1 MGFIYTTNTANT
13 FAPTPG
19 LGTTMLTAPQDYQYL
34 NAMAR
39 DSMAEAAKAT
49 PSSAVFTSDLAQGL
63 LIAGPIMSMFGAAT
77 GAIGSYYSAQSQQ
90 NQLKM
95 QAQNQAFAAQM
106 ARVNQRAA
114 EFTAMELGREGQL
127 KFGRYSMQA
136 GQARA
141 GARASLAARGATL
154 GMGTAAETL
163 GSMDVIKE
171 IDRLSINA
179 ATVRAQE
186 AARLQAFNI
195 GVGATMADISAANLQ
210 ATAGTIYPGL
220 AMGTSLLG
228 SAADIGST
236 WARNRR
242 LEELLSGVST
252 QRM

>member
-1 MGFIYTTNTANT
+1 MGFIQTI
-13 FAPTPG
+13 PTGMGSYPG
-19 LGTTMLTAPQDYQYL
+19 LDTTMLTGNPEYL
-34 NAMAR
+34 NLNAQLQTQ
-39 DSMAEAAKAT
+39 AT
-49 PSSAVFTSDLAQGL
+49 TSSVASAGTGMDQLAQGL
-63 LIAGPIMSMFGAAT
+63 LVAGPIISIMGAAT

-114 EFTAMELGREGQL
+114 EFTATEIGREGQL

-141 GARASLAARGATL
+141 GARAELAARGATL

-171 IDRLSINA
+171 IDRLSINS

>member
-1 MGFIYTTNTANT
+1 MGFIQTV
-13 FAPTPG
+13 PTGVGTYPG
-19 LGTTMLTAPQDYQYL
+19 LDTTMLAGNPDYAFLNSQLQSQVTQSTVTAGTGG
-34 NAMAR
+34 ME
-39 DSMAEAAKAT
+39 S
-49 PSSAVFTSDLAQGL
+49 LAQGL
-63 LIAGPIMSMFGAAT
+63 LVAGPIMAMFGAAT
-77 GAIGSYYSAQSQQ
+77 GAIGSFYSAQSQQ

-106 ARVNQRAA
+106 GRVNQRMA
-114 EFTAMELGREGQL
+114 EFTAQEIGREGQL
-127 KFGRYSMQA
+127 KFGRYAMQA

-141 GARASLAARGATL
+141 GARAAMAGRGISLGE
-154 GMGTAAETL
+154 GTPAEVL

-195 GVGATMADISAANLQ
+195 GVGAMMADISAANLQ

-252 QRM
+252 QRF

>member
-1 MGFIYTTNTANT
+1 MGFVYTSGVAEQ

-34 NAMAR
+34 NAMTR
-39 DSMAEAAKAT
+39 DAITESTTAT
-49 PSSAVFTSDLAQGL
+49 TAGAGLTSDLAQGL

-106 ARVNQRAA
+106 ARVNQRMA
-114 EFTAMELGREGQL
+114 EYSAQEIGREGQL

-141 GARASLAARGATL
+141 GARAAMAARGISL
-154 GMGTAAETL
+154 GEGTPVEVL

-171 IDRLSINA
+171 IDRLSINS

-195 GVGATMADISAANLQ
+195 GTGATMADISAANLQ

>member
-1 MGFIYTTNTANT
+1 MSQFTLPPLSVGSSTNP
-13 FAPTPG
+13 FAGSFESTL
-19 LGTTMLTAPQDYQYL
+19 LGPPA
-34 NAMAR
+34 
-39 DSMAEAAKAT
+39 SMAGGT
-49 PSSAVFTSDLAQGL
+49 SGITSSDIAGGL
-63 LIAGPIMSMFGAAT
+63 LMAGPIVAVMGAAT
-77 GAIGSYYSAQSQQ
+77 GAIGSFYSAQSQQ

-114 EFTAMELGREGQL
+114 QFAATEIGREGQMR
-127 KFGRYSMQA
+127 FGRYAMQA

-141 GARASLAARGATL
+141 GARAAMAARGATL
-154 GMGTAAETL
+154 GTGTAAEAL

-171 IDRLSINA
+171 IDRLSLNA

-220 AMGTSLLG
+220 ALGTSLLG

-252 QRM
+252 QRIG

>member
-1 MGFIYTTNTANT
+1 MGFVPLTGPQVGFTT
-13 FAPTPG
+13 TPG
-19 LGTTMLTAPQDYQYL
+19 LDTTMLTANPDYAFL
-34 NAMAR
+34 NASAQQQVTQ
-39 DSMAEAAKAT
+39 STAT
-49 PSSAVFTSDLAQGL
+49 AGMSGMEGLAQGL
-63 LIAGPIMSMFGAAT
+63 LVAGPIIGIMGAAT
-77 GAIGSYYSAQSQQ
+77 GAIGSFYSAQSQQ

-106 ARVNQRAA
+106 ARVNQRMA
-114 EFTAMELGREGQL
+114 EYSAQEIGREGQL
-127 KFGRYSMQA
+127 KFGRYAMQA

-141 GARASLAARGATL
+141 GARAAMAARGISL
-154 GMGTAAETL
+154 GEGTPTEVL

-195 GVGATMADISAANLQ
+195 GVGATMADISASNLQ
-210 ATAGTIYPGL
+210 ATASTIYPGL
-220 AMGTSLLG
+220 ALGTSLLG

-252 QRM
+252 QRF